1 MKKYIKNIISGFVF
15 GLALLGS
22 FGLADAAWNTY
33 PTDCPN
39 PLSIGNY
46 TTGEGIQD
54 GTNGCW
60 TKKTVSASGGDTINL
75 AVFYDNTNSSDA
87 RYTMIKLVKSPSS
100 GEADT
105 FSFSGNLTS
114 AVGGLSLGTVKVNI
128 SSSQTLT
135 YNQAK
140 WYKNGSSSGVSVD
153 GQTAFGTGLSLGNI
167 PKGDWGTVLLS
178 FKISDKVEPKIC
190 SISSFT
196 ASDYSIDEGE
206 SSVLSWSTENCTS
219 AKISNVGNVSTNGNK
234 TVYPTSDTTYTLTAY
249 GSDGSSKTKSLTI
262 DVDEIVIPEYCSISS
277 FTASDYSIDE
287 GESSVLSWS
296 TENCTSAKISNV
308 GNVGTNGN
316 KTVYPT
322 SDTTYVL
329 TAYGYDGSS
338 KTKSLSINVDEVVIP
353 EYCSISSFTASDYSI
368 DEGESSVL
376 SWSTEN
382 CTSAKIS
389 NVGNVA
395 TNGNKTVYPTSDTT
409 YTLTAYGSDG
419 SSKTKSLTIDVSV
432 VVIPPTDSCTI
443 YDFSA
448 DKSSI
453 QKGDSVT
460 ISWSTSG
467 CSLIN
472 IPGVGYGLS
481 ASGAKTIS
489 PTSTKTYK
497 LSAYSLSSFSVQTK
511 TLEISVLDKPVEDLI
526 CSISSFTASQYSV
539 NQGNSSYLS
548 WSTDNCVN
556 ANISNI
562 GSVSTYGSRAVYPS
576 SDTTY
581 TLTAYGANGNYVTK
595 DLRIY
600 VNENNQ
606 FCRVEISASD
616 TRIDEGDYTILE
628 WEAEGCEKVKITDI
642 GYVSDYGTRK
652 VYPDEDITYKL
663 TAYDYN
669 NNVLTDSVRIY
680 VEEEDDDDDYC
691 QIDSFTLSNP
701 SINYGESTTLR
712 WRTSDCEDVYISGI
726 GYVDDDGSEVVYP
739 YTTTTYTLRAE
750 GSERSRSKSVR
761 VNVGSYQNPVTPV
774 PAYNAEVVTTV
785 ATNITENS
793 AYLNGLISSS
803 SFSSNNVYFE
813 YGQTVNLGSRT
824 PAKVTTYN
832 TNFNY
837 YLTGLKANTIYYFR
851 AVAEGRDGNV
861 YRGAIQ
867 IFKTAGTTYVAKP
880 ATSTTKTTV
889 VTQGKTVYGQA
900 SPIVL
905 EIGNKYQ
912 TFNVG
917 DEIEYFV
924 YYKNISDSILSYP
937 MIQVYIPEGIEVR
950 NISNGTYSERDRI
963 LSIPIPNLRPSEEGI
978 VYIRADVD
986 SLDNELSQI
995 VTTAVLVYTNPN
1007 GAQENA
1013 MAYVLNT
1020 PGNLGNML
1028 GASAFLGGFGNF
1040 GLIGWLLIIL
1050 LILLIVLTVRSIYRK
1065 KDKEEVKT
1073 TTTSTVEK
1081 IN

>member
-234 TVYPTSDTTYTLTAY
+234 IVYP
-249 GSDGSSKTKSLTI
+249 I
-262 DVDEIVIPEYCSISS
+262 
-277 FTASDYSIDE
+277 
-287 GESSVLSWS
+287 
-296 TENCTSAKISNV
+296 
-308 GNVGTNGN
+308 
-316 KTVYPT
+316 
-322 SDTTYVL
+322 
-329 TAYGYDGSS
+329 
-338 KTKSLSINVDEVVIP
+338 
-353 EYCSISSFTASDYSI
+353 
-368 DEGESSVL
+368 
-376 SWSTEN
+376 
-382 CTSAKIS
+382 
-389 NVGNVA
+389 
-395 TNGNKTVYPTSDTT
+395 SDTT

-628 WEAEGCEKVKITDI
+628 WEAEGCQKVKISDI

-837 YLTGLKANTIYYFR
+837 YLTGLRANTIYYFR

-924 YYKNISDSILSYP
+924 YYKNISDSVLSYP

-1050 LILLIVLTVRSIYRK
+1050 LILLIVLIVRSIYHK

>member
-1 MKKYIKNIISGFVF
+1 
-15 GLALLGS
+15 
-22 FGLADAAWNTY
+22 
-33 PTDCPN
+33 
-39 PLSIGNY
+39 
-46 TTGEGIQD
+46 
-54 GTNGCW
+54 
-60 TKKTVSASGGDTINL
+60 
-75 AVFYDNTNSSDA
+75 
-87 RYTMIKLVKSPSS
+87 
-100 GEADT
+100 
-105 FSFSGNLTS
+105 
-114 AVGGLSLGTVKVNI
+114 
-128 SSSQTLT
+128 
-135 YNQAK
+135 
-140 WYKNGSSSGVSVD
+140 GSSKTKSLTIDVD
-153 GQTAFGTGLSLGNI
+153 EVVI
-167 PKGDWGTVLLS
+167 P
-178 FKISDKVEPKIC
+178 EYC

-262 DVDEIVIPEYCSISS
+262 DVDE
-277 FTASDYSIDE
+277 
-287 GESSVLSWS
+287 
-296 TENCTSAKISNV
+296 
-308 GNVGTNGN
+308 
-316 KTVYPT
+316 
-322 SDTTYVL
+322 
-329 TAYGYDGSS
+329 
-338 KTKSLSINVDEVVIP
+338 
-353 EYCSISSFTASDYSI
+353 
-368 DEGESSVL
+368 
-376 SWSTEN
+376 
-382 CTSAKIS
+382 
-389 NVGNVA
+389 
-395 TNGNKTVYPTSDTT
+395 
-409 YTLTAYGSDG
+409 
-419 SSKTKSLTIDVSV
+419 
-432 VVIPPTDSCTI
+432 VVIPPTDTCTI

-448 DKSSI
+448 DKTSI

-481 ASGAKTIS
+481 SSGAKTIS

-511 TLEISVLDKPVEDLI
+511 TLEISVLDNPDPDPV

-548 WSTDNCVN
+548 WSTNNCVN

-562 GSVSTYGSRAVYPS
+562 GNVATYGSRAVYPS

-581 TLTAYGANGNYVTK
+581 TLTAYGADGSYVTK

-600 VNENNQ
+600 VNENNE
-606 FCRVEISASD
+606 FCRVEITASD

-669 NNVLTDSVRIY
+669 NNVLTDSIRIY
-680 VEEEDDDDDYC
+680 VDEEDDDDDDDEDYC
-691 QIDSFTLSNP
+691 QIDSFTVTDS
-701 SINYGESTTLR
+701 SINYSEGTTLR

-739 YTTTTYTLRAE
+739 YTTTTYTLRAYGE
-750 GSERSRSKSVR
+750 NRTRSDSVR
-761 VNVGSYQNPVTPV
+761 VNVGSYQNPITPT
-774 PAYNAEVVTTV
+774 PSYNAEVVTTV

-867 IFKTAGTTYVAKP
+867 IFKTAGTTYIAKP

-963 LSIPIPNLRPSEEGI
+963 LSIPIPNLRP
-978 VYIRADVD
+978 
-986 SLDNELSQI
+986 
-995 VTTAVLVYTNPN
+995 
-1007 GAQENA
+1007 
-1013 MAYVLNT
+1013 
-1020 PGNLGNML
+1020 
-1028 GASAFLGGFGNF
+1028 
-1040 GLIGWLLIIL
+1040 
-1050 LILLIVLTVRSIYRK
+1050 
-1065 KDKEEVKT
+1065 
-1073 TTTSTVEK
+1073 
-1081 IN
+1081 